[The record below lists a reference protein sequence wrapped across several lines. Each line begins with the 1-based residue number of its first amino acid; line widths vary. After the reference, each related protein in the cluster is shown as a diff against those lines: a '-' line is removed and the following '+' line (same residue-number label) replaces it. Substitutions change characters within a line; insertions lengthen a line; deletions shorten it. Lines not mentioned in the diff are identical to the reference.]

1 MPPKR
6 NLPEEAKWLAKGG
19 CPQKKTMV
27 SNEFLVVHQRWKLLF
42 QHIIGFALS
51 TEWVSSKK
59 HWASKAWN
67 LGMKPRPMGFDV
79 QTLHTCESQK
89 GVNNPAYLT
98 QSLTEQH
105 RHLWVLLHVPAK
117 MLIQ

>member
-1 MPPKR
+1 
-6 NLPEEAKWLAKGG
+6 
-19 CPQKKTMV
+19 
-27 SNEFLVVHQRWKLLF
+27 
-42 QHIIGFALS
+42 
-51 TEWVSSKK
+51 
-59 HWASKAWN
+59 
-67 LGMKPRPMGFDV
+67 MKPRPMGFDV